1 LRRLSSQSKEVLDL
15 KLDELQQIAEH
26 EVDFQRAYKYRINV
40 CCSSGC
46 VPFGALKVL
55 KAFEDAVKELGVEKE
70 CKVARTGCI
79 GTCSV
84 GPAVLV
90 EPGDYLYQSV
100 TSEKAREIV
109 RDHIVLGL
117 PAKEMLYSD
126 KAFFEKQHR
135 MVLRNAGK
143 IDPLRIQD
151 YIAMGGYSAIAK
163 CLATMTPQGVIYE
176 IKTSGL
182 RGRGGAGFPTGQKW
196 SLVARAQNTPKYI
209 VANLD
214 EGDPGVFA
222 NRTLAEADPHA
233 IVEGMLIAAYAV
245 GAEMGYLYIRSEY
258 PLAIQT
264 LQKAIAQAKAM
275 SLLGNNVLETGFRFD
290 LELRFGQG
298 AFVAGE
304 ETAILAS
311 VEGRRAMP
319 RPRPP
324 YPANSGLWGKPT
336 LIQNVETLANV
347 PLIVQNGGLW
357 FHRIGTPKCTGTKC
371 FSLTGKINNPGL
383 IEVPMGTTL
392 REVVFD
398 IGGGIPDGRKFKA
411 VLVGGPSGGCLPE
424 TLLEVPIDYDS
435 LTKAGAI
442 MGSGGIVVIDD
453 SDCMVDTAKFFT
465 EFCVDES
472 CGRCTPCR
480 AGLPRMKEIYDRIT
494 SGSGKIEDVQTLE
507 KNGVFIRDASLC
519 GLGQT
524 APNPILTTLRYFKE
538 EYLQHILDNKC
549 QAGKCFRN
557 KEVEL

>member
-1 LRRLSSQSKEVLDL
+1 M
-15 KLDELQQIAEH
+15 KLDELQEIAEH

-46 VPFGALKVL
+46 VPFGAFKVL

-84 GPAVLV
+84 GPAVLI

-100 TSEKAREIV
+100 TPEKVREIV

-135 MVLRNAGK
+135 LVLRNAGK
-143 IDPLRIQD
+143 IDPSRIQD

-176 IKTSGL
+176 IRTSGL

-233 IVEGMLIAAYAV
+233 IIEGMLIAAYAV
-245 GAEMGYLYIRSEY
+245 GAEKGYLYIRSEY

-264 LQKAIAQAKAM
+264 LQKAIAQGKTM
-275 SLLGNNVLETGFRFD
+275 SLLGDNVLETGFKFN

-336 LIQNVETLANV
+336 LIQNVETLANI

-357 FHRIGTPKCTGTKC
+357 FHKIGTPKCTGTKC

-398 IGGGIPDGRKFKA
+398 IGGGIPEGKRFKA

-442 MGSGGIVVIDD
+442 MGSGGIVVIDE

-494 SGSGKIEDVQTLE
+494 SGIGKVEDVQTLE

-538 EYLQHILDNKC
+538 EYMQHIVEKKC
-549 QAGKCFRN
+549 QAGKCFRS
-557 KEVEL
+557 KEAEA

>member
-1 LRRLSSQSKEVLDL
+1 M
-15 KLDELQQIAEH
+15 KLDDLQKVAEH
-26 EVDFQRAYKYRINV
+26 ELDFQRAYKYRINV

-55 KAFEDAVKELGVEKE
+55 KAFEEAVKEFGVERE
-70 CKVARTGCI
+70 CKVARTGCV

-84 GPAVLV
+84 GPAVV
-90 EPGDYLYQSV
+90 IEPGDFLYQSV
-100 TSEKAREIV
+100 TPEKVREIV

-117 PAKEMLYSD
+117 PVKDMLYRNE
-126 KAFFEKQHR
+126 AFFKKQHR
-135 MVLRNAGK
+135 LVLRNAGK
-143 IDPLRIQD
+143 IDPSRIED
-151 YIAMGGYSAIAK
+151 YIAMGGYSAIVK

-176 IKTSGL
+176 VRTSGL

-196 SLVARAQNTPKYI
+196 ALVARSHNTPKYI

-233 IVEGMLIAAYAV
+233 ILEGLLIAAYAV
-245 GAEMGYLYIRSEY
+245 GAEKGYIYIRAEY

-275 SLLGNNVLETGFRFD
+275 SLLGDNILEMGFKFD
-290 LELRFGQG
+290 VELRFGAG

-336 LIQNVETLANV
+336 LIQNVETLANI
-347 PLIVQNGGLW
+347 PLIVQNGGAW
-357 FHRIGTPKCTGTKC
+357 FARIGTPRCSGTKC
-371 FSLTGKINNPGL
+371 FSLTGKTNNPGL
-383 IEVPMGTTL
+383 IEVPMGITL
-392 REVVFD
+392 REVVFEV
-398 IGGGIPDGRKFKA
+398 GGGIPDNRKFKA

-424 TLLEVPIDYDS
+424 ELLDLPIDYDS
-435 LTKAGAI
+435 LTKVGAI
-442 MGSGGIVVIDD
+442 MGSGGIVVIDEQ
-453 SDCMVDTAKFFT
+453 SCMVDTAKFFT

-472 CGRCTPCR
+472 CGKCVPCR
-480 AGLPRMKEIYDRIT
+480 AGLENVLEIFDGIT
-494 SGSGKIEDVQTLE
+494 SGTGKPEDIAKLD
-507 KNGVFIRDASLC
+507 KAGNYIRDASLC

-524 APNPILTTLRYFKE
+524 APNPVLTTLRYFRE
-538 EYLQHILDNKC
+538 EYAEHIAYKKC
-549 QAGKCFRN
+549 RAGKCFKNLKR
-557 KEVEL
+557 KVEKP

>member
-1 LRRLSSQSKEVLDL
+1 MKLSDL
-15 KLDELQQIAEH
+15 QNIVEQEL
-26 EVDFQRAYKYRINV
+26 DFQRAYKYRINV

-55 KAFEDAVKELGVEKE
+55 KAFEDAVKEFGVERE

-90 EPGDYLYQSV
+90 EPGDYLYQAV
-100 TSEKAREIV
+100 KPEQVREIV

-117 PAKEMLYSD
+117 PVKDMLYKNEAYFKS
-126 KAFFEKQHR
+126 QHR
-135 MVLRNAGK
+135 LVLRNAGK
-143 IDPLRIQD
+143 IDPSRIQD
-151 YIAMGGYSAIAK
+151 YISAGGYAALAK

-176 IKTSGL
+176 VTTSGL

-196 SLVARAQNTPKYI
+196 NLVARAQNTPKYI

-233 IVEGMLIAAYAV
+233 ILEGMLIAAYAI
-245 GAEMGYLYIRSEY
+245 GAEKGYIYIRSEY

-264 LQKAIAQAKAM
+264 LQKAIAQAKSM
-275 SLLGNNVLETGFRFD
+275 TLLGNNILETNFKFD
-290 LELRFGQG
+290 LELRFGAG

-324 YPANSGLWGKPT
+324 YPANSGLWKQPT
-336 LIQNVETLANV
+336 LIQNVETLANI
-347 PLIVQNGGLW
+347 PLIVQNGGKW
-357 FHRIGTPKCTGTKC
+357 FAKTGTPKCTGTKC
-371 FSLTGKINNPGL
+371 FSLTGKVNNPGL
-383 IEVPMGTTL
+383 IEVPMGIRL

-398 IGGGIPDGRKFKA
+398 IGGGVPDGKKFKA

-424 TLLEVPIDYDS
+424 TLLESPIDYDS
-435 LTKAGAI
+435 LTKVGAI
-442 MGSGGIVVIDD
+442 MGSGGIVVLDED
-453 SDCMVDTAKFFT
+453 SCMVDTARFFT
-465 EFCVDES
+465 EFCIDES
-472 CGRCTPCR
+472 CGKCTPCR
-480 AGLPRMKEIYDRIT
+480 AGLARLKEIYDKIT
-494 SGSGKIEDVQTLE
+494 HGQGEINDIATLE
-507 KNGVFIRDASLC
+507 KSAVFIRDASLC

-524 APNPILTTLRYFKE
+524 APNPVITTLRYFKE
-538 EYLQHILDNKC
+538 EYLKHILEKDC
-549 QAGKCFRN
+549 EAGKCFKTRDEEE
-557 KEVEL
+557 EV

>member
-1 LRRLSSQSKEVLDL
+1 L
-15 KLDELQQIAEH
+15 KVTDIQRISLQEA
-26 EVDFQRAYKYRINV
+26 DFQRAYKYRINV

-55 KAFEDAVKELGVEKE
+55 SAFESAVRELGVENE

-84 GPAVLV
+84 GPAVLI

-100 TSEKAREIV
+100 TPDAARKIV

-117 PAKEMLYSD
+117 PVKEMLYKNED
-126 KAFFEKQHR
+126 YFKKQHR
-135 MVLRNAGK
+135 LVLRNAGK

-151 YIAMGGYSAIAK
+151 YISAGGYSAIAK
-163 CLATMTPQGVIYE
+163 CLTSMTPQAVIAE
-176 IKTSGL
+176 VVASGL

-196 SLVARAQNTPKYI
+196 TLVSRAQNTPKYL

-233 IVEGMLIAAYAV
+233 IIEGMLIGAFAI
-245 GAEMGYLYIRSEY
+245 GAEKGYIYIRSEY

-264 LQKAIAQAKAM
+264 LVKAIAQAKLL
-275 SLLGNNVLETGFRFD
+275 SLLGDNILETNFKFD
-290 LELRFGQG
+290 VELRFGAG

-311 VEGRRAMP
+311 VEGQRAMP

-324 YPANSGLWGKPT
+324 YPANSGLWTKPT
-336 LIQNVETLANV
+336 LIQNVETFANV
-347 PLIVQNGGLW
+347 PLIVQNGGAW
-357 FHRIGTPKCTGTKC
+357 FAKFGTAKCAGTKC
-371 FSLTGKINNPGL
+371 FSLTGKVNNPGL
-383 IEVPMGTTL
+383 IEVPMGITL

-398 IGGGIPDGRKFKA
+398 IGGGVPNGRKFKA

-424 TLLEVPIDYDS
+424 TLLELPIDYES
-435 LTKAGAI
+435 LAKVGAI
-442 MGSGGIVVIDD
+442 MGSGGIVVLDD
-453 SDCMVDTAKFFT
+453 ESCMVDTARFFT
-465 EFCVDES
+465 DFCVDES
-472 CGRCTPCR
+472 CGKCSPCR
-480 AGLPRMKEIYDRIT
+480 AGLARVKEIYDRIT
-494 SGSGKIEDVQTLE
+494 SGNGKMEDIAILE
-507 KNGVFIRDASLC
+507 QSGVFIRDASLC

-524 APNPILTTLRYFKE
+524 APNPVLTTLRYFKD
-538 EYLQHILDNKC
+538 EYIKHIVEKKC
-549 QAGKCFRN
+549 EAGKCFINR
-557 KEVEL
+557 EEEQ

>member
-1 LRRLSSQSKEVLDL
+1 L
-15 KLDELQQIAEH
+15 KLADLQKIAEH
-26 EVDFQRAYKYRINV
+26 ELDFQRAFKYRINV

-55 KAFEDAVKELGVEKE
+55 KAFEDAVKEFGVEKE
-70 CKVARTGCI
+70 CKVARTGCV

-84 GPAVLV
+84 GPAVV
-90 EPGDYLYQSV
+90 IEPGDYLYQSV
-100 TSEKAREIV
+100 TPEKVREIV

-117 PAKEMLYSD
+117 PVKDMLYRNE
-126 KAFFEKQHR
+126 AFFKKQHR
-135 MVLRNAGK
+135 LVLRNAGK
-143 IDPLRIQD
+143 IDPSRIED
-151 YIAMGGYSAIAK
+151 YISAGGYSAIVK

-176 IKTSGL
+176 VTRSGL

-196 SLVARAQNTPKYI
+196 GLVARSHSTPKYI

-233 IVEGMLIAAYAV
+233 IIEGMLIAAYAV
-245 GAEMGYLYIRSEY
+245 GAEKGYIYIRAEY

-264 LQKAIAQAKAM
+264 LQKAITQARGM
-275 SLLGNNVLETGFRFD
+275 SLLGDSVLETGFKFD
-290 LELRFGQG
+290 LELRFGAG

-336 LIQNVETLANV
+336 LIQNVETLANI
-347 PLIVQNGGLW
+347 PLIIQNGGEW
-357 FHRIGTPKCTGTKC
+357 FSKVGTARCSGTKC
-371 FSLTGKINNPGL
+371 FSLTGQINNPGL
-383 IEVPMGTTL
+383 IEVPMGITL
-392 REVVFD
+392 REVVFE
-398 IGGGIPDGRKFKA
+398 IGGGIQNDRAFKA

-424 TLLEVPIDYDS
+424 TLLDLPIDYDS

-453 SDCMVDTAKFFT
+453 QSCMVDTAKFFT
-465 EFCVDES
+465 DFCVEES
-472 CGRCTPCR
+472 CGKCVPCR
-480 AGLPRMKEIYDRIT
+480 AGLVKVKEIFTGIT
-494 SGSGKIEDVQTLE
+494 TGTGKPEDIAALDKSGNYIKE
-507 KNGVFIRDASLC
+507 ASLC

-524 APNPILTTLRYFKE
+524 APNPVLTTLRYFRE
-538 EYLQHILDNKC
+538 EYMEHINEKKC
-549 QAGKCFRN
+549 RAGVCFRN
-557 KEVEL
+557 MVNEEAEKQ